1 MLDRSI
7 LVLNKSWTPIA
18 VTTVKR
24 GFSLVFKDHASIIH
38 PVTFE
43 LYDMNRWFAEF
54 SASADAPK
62 PDFEFVRTTSV
73 FVRLPEVVVLGRY
86 NGVPRCELAF
96 NRRNVFRRDDFTCQY
111 CRGKPGIKHLSID
124 HVYPSSRGGENSWQN
139 CVVACVKCNTR
150 KGDKTPREANMPLI
164 RLPAKP
170 DWNDGVGAGEVAPAS
185 WSAFI
190 RS

>member
-7 LVLNKSWTPIA
+7 LVLNKGWTPIA

-38 PVTFE
+38 PESYE
-43 LYDMNRWFAEF
+43 LYNMERWFTEYSVPAEKEEPSF
-54 SASADAPK
+54 D
-62 PDFEFVRTTSV
+62 FVRTTSV

-86 NGVPRCELAF
+86 NGVPRHELAF

-111 CRGKPGIKHLSID
+111 CGSKPGAKHLSID
-124 HVYPSSRGGENSWQN
+124 HIFPSSRGGGNSWQN

-150 KGDKTPREANMPLI
+150 KGNQTPREANMPLI
-164 RLPAKP
+164 SEPGKP
-170 DWNDGVGAGEVAPAS
+170 NWNDGVGAGEQAPKS

-190 RS
+190 KV